1 MENPLM
7 DAKLSDIC
15 ISTSAAPTYL
25 PAHQFQTQD
34 KDGKVQEFNLID
46 GAIAANNPTLIATSE
61 VTKQIYAENK
71 DFFPIKP
78 SDHGRFLVIS
88 IGTGSAKLEQKF
100 NAKMAAK
107 WGLLGW
113 LTKGGSNPIID
124 VFTQGGDDMVDYY
137 NSVAFQALRSQDH
150 YLRIQDDTLSGIDSS
165 VDIATKENMA
175 KLVEI
180 GENLLKKPVSRI
192 NLKKGIFEPHETGGT
207 NEETLKRFATKL
219 SEEKRLRN
227 SKCRHANNTT

>member
-1 MENPLM
+1 M

-25 PAHQFQTQD
+25 PAHQFRTQD
-34 KDGKVQEFNLID
+34 KDGKVKEFNLID

-78 SDHGRFLVIS
+78 CDYGRFLVIS
-88 IGTGSAKLEQKF
+88 IGTGTAKLEQKF
-100 NAKMAAK
+100 NAKTAAK
-107 WGLLGW
+107 WGILGW

-137 NSVAFQALRSQDH
+137 NSVAFQALRSEDN
-150 YLRIQDDTLSGIDSS
+150 YLRIQDDRLSGRDSS

-180 GENLLKKPVSRI
+180 GEKLLKKPVSRI
-192 NLKKGIFEPHETGGT
+192 NLKKGIFEPQETGGT
-207 NEETLKRFATKL
+207 NEEILKRFAAKL
-219 SEEKRLRN
+219 SEEKKLRDSN
-227 SKCRHANNTT
+227 CRHANNTT